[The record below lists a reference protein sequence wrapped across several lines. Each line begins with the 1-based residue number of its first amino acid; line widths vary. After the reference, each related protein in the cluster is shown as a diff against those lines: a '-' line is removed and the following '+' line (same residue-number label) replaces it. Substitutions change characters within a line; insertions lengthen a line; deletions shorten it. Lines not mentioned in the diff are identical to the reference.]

1 MALLAAQVVSNAG
14 TLLSY
19 VAVAASDT
27 ITPNA
32 AYKLVLYVK
41 NGNASPDAV
50 TVSYPGTDAWG
61 RANVAIPVTVTNA
74 TEKPIYLSPQGSLAD
89 PVTGLITITH
99 SVTSSVTCALM
110 AIPV

>member
-1 MALLAAQVVSNAG
+1 MALLSQQIVSNAG
-14 TLLSY
+14 TLLTY
-19 VAVAASDT
+19 GAVASSDT

-32 AYKLVLYVK
+32 GYKLVLYVK
-41 NGNASPDAV
+41 NANASPDAV
-50 TVSYPGTDAWG
+50 TITYPGTDAWG

-74 TEKPIYLSPQGSLAD
+74 TEKPIYLSPQGPLAD
-89 PVTGLITITH
+89 PSTGLITINH